1 MSKHFG
7 QPVSIVRMEE
17 VLENGRYVS
26 KAVVVEQDPRD
37 NFKDYHL
44 LDFCMD
50 HLKAIGAE
58 RTLQDCGSVSTGFG
72 AIDKLS
78 NQLESNELVLDKINK
93 SDK

>member
-50 HLKAIGAE
+50 HLKAIGAKLE
-58 RTLQDCGSVSTGFG
+58 DCGSVSTGFG

-78 NQLESNELVLDKINK
+78 NELTANELELDKNIK
-93 SDK
+93 K

>member
-1 MSKHFG
+1 MSGKHFG

-50 HLKAIGAE
+50 HLKAIGAKLE
-58 RTLQDCGSVSTGFG
+58 DCSSVSTGFG

-78 NQLESNELVLDKINK
+78 NQLESNELELDKINK